1 MTKEPT
7 VTDAFT
13 IGINDGPAAGQSVA
27 HVHLHVVPRP
37 TGDLENPRG
46 GIRKALPP
54 QQPR

>member
-13 IGINDGPAAGQSVA
+13 MGINDGPAAGQSVA
-27 HVHLHVVPRP
+27 HVHLHVVTRP

>member
-13 IGINDGPAAGQSVA
+13 LGMNDGPAAGQSVA
-27 HVHLHVVPRP
+27 HVHVHVAPP
-37 TGDLENPRG
+37 HTGDLGNPRG
-46 GIRKALPP
+46 GTRKALPP